1 MSTGPAKPLLYSFW
15 RSSCSWRVRN
25 ALNLKG
31 ISYDLKTVDLFK
43 SDGGEQ
49 LNDEYRQLNPRQQVP
64 ALQIDGNILIESMAI
79 LHYLEETRVENPLLP
94 QDNLQ
99 RAKVREICEVITSGI
114 QPFQN
119 VGTLDYIGKKNKALE
134 WAQYWIARGFC
145 AVEKLLAASAGKY
158 CVGDQIT
165 LADCCLV
172 PQVFNARLYKVD
184 LTPYVTLTRIDR
196 ALAEH
201 PAFKA
206 AHPFNQVDCPPDIA
220 ARRECVSSFTEA

>member
-1 MSTGPAKPLLYSFW
+1 MSNGTELPILYSFW
-15 RSSCSWRVRN
+15 RSSCTWRVRN

-31 ISYDLKTVDLFK
+31 ISYDLKTVDLYK
-43 SDGGEQ
+43 SGGGEQ
-49 LNDEYRQLNPRQQVP
+49 HNDEYRQLNPMQQVP

-79 LHYLEETRVENPLLP
+79 LHYLEETRPENPLLP
-94 QDNLQ
+94 QDKLQ

-119 VGTLDYIGKKNKALE
+119 SSTFDYIGREKALE
-134 WAQYWIARGFC
+134 WAQYWIARGFR

-184 LTPYVTLTRIDR
+184 LTPYVTITRIGR
-196 ALAEH
+196 ELAEH

-206 AHPFNQVDCPPDIA
+206 AHPYNQVDCPPDVA
-220 ARRECVSSFTEA
+220 NEKEVVFSLEHA